1 MTNILINA
9 TNLAKEMGV
18 SKPYISKLIAQKRL
32 DFAKSVDSQGKV
44 LYDVDQVLK
53 VFHKKNINSIDDGKK
68 ENDSNKEIN
77 KSSSGTHSN
86 NRNNNFS
93 SLHTNNNKYR
103 ARSSNGSNFSNRTP
117 VNNTENNN
125 NSDLR
130 YDFEKTKKMALDVKR
145 TRLKL
150 LQEKKSLISSE
161 EVEKE
166 AFEIGRK
173 VRIQLMLIPQ
183 RVCNLYSSFTDPHAI
198 KTHLIKELTNV
209 LNILNLPEEKEI
221 EKETGD
227 EDGV

>member
-32 DFAKSVDSQGKV
+32 DFAKSVDSKGKV
-44 LYDVDQVLK
+44 LYDLTQVLK
-53 VFHKKNINSIDDGKK
+53 VFSKKNTNNLDDSKK
-68 ENDSNKEIN
+68 ENDINEKIN
-77 KSSSGTHSN
+77 KNSNDTYSN
-86 NRNNNFS
+86 NRNNNIS
-93 SLHTNNNKYR
+93 SFNTYNNKHR
-103 ARSSNGSNFSNRTP
+103 ARSSNGSNFHVRTP

-183 RVCNLYSSFTDPHAI
+183 RVCNLYSSFTDPHTI
-198 KTHLIKELTNV
+198 KTHLTKELINV
-209 LNILNLPEEKEI
+209 LSVLNLPE